1 MTGSNAAE
9 IITANIDMTMDC
21 LEFGEALA
29 CWERLQRYME
39 RKKLEIETLADAEP
53 EPDIGVPMPTGAEWW
68 DKAKPRDRVRE
79 QELRQAVAE
88 SVKRCGPVYERKETL

>member
-9 IITANIDMTMDC
+9 IITSNIDAMMDA

-53 EPDIGVPMPTGAEWW
+53 ELPDHGPKERN
-68 DKAKPRDRVRE
+68 KLKE
-79 QELRQAVAE
+79 QQLARQVAE
-88 SVKRCGPVYERKETL
+88 SVTRCGPVNGEEQA

>member
-9 IITANIDMTMDC
+9 IITINIDAMIDS

-29 CWERLQRYME
+29 CWERLKRYME

-53 EPDIGVPMPTGAEWW
+53 ELPDPGP
-68 DKAKPRDRVRE
+68 KPRDRVRE
-79 QELRQAVAE
+79 QQLRQAVAQ
-88 SVKRCGPVYERKETL
+88 SVKRFGPVYERKEQA

>member
-9 IITANIDMTMDC
+9 IITANIDGMMDC

-29 CWERLQRYME
+29 CWERLHRYME

-53 EPDIGVPMPTGAEWW
+53 ELPDPGPKERN
-68 DKAKPRDRVRE
+68 KLKE
-79 QELRQAVAE
+79 QQLARQVAE
-88 SVKRCGPVYERKETL
+88 NVKRCGPVNGESK

>member
-9 IITANIDMTMDC
+9 ILTNTIDAMMDC

-39 RKKLEIETLADAEP
+39 RKKLEIETLADAES
-53 EPDIGVPMPTGAEWW
+53 ELPDPGPKE
-68 DKAKPRDRVRE
+68 RDRIRE
-79 QELRQAVAE
+79 QQLRLAVE
-88 SVKRCGPVYERKETL
+88 QSVKRFGPVYKRKEQQ